1 MVWLLS
7 VWALFCTISNWL
19 RVGETLAEKVLYWEF
34 STVVIGYKWKA
45 ALYVDESASDDM
57 MEGLEMIFSGQAGGT
72 TAPFRA
78 LVRPIWLVLG
88 VL

>member
-1 MVWLLS
+1 M
-7 VWALFCTISNWL
+7 
-19 RVGETLAEKVLYWEF
+19 AEKVLYWEF

-57 MEGLEMIFSGQAGGT
+57 MEGLEMIFPGQAGGT